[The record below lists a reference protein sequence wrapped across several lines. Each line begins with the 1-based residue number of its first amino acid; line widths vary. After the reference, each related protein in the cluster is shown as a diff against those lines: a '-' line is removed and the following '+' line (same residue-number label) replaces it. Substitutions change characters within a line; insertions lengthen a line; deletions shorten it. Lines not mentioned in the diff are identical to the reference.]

1 LRYHEDGCNVHP
13 VNYAEDVKLSRQR
26 KTAPEA
32 KEAVVNLLP
41 QTAILGIQLP
51 NLG

>member
-1 LRYHEDGCNVHP
+1 MKIEL
-13 VNYAEDVKLSRQR
+13 AT
-26 KTAPEA
+26 KTALEA

-41 QTAILGIQLP
+41 QTAILSIQRP